1 MSNFVNKLFCEDC
14 RVTMKN
20 MICGNFKVDAII
32 TSPPYNTV
40 RDCLLMKKV
49 ENKNRYDIYE
59 DFKYKKLNK

>member
-20 MICGNFKVDAII
+20 MICENFKVDAII

-40 RDCLLMKKV
+40 RDCVLMKKV
-49 ENKNRYDIYE
+49 ENKIDTIFMKISNI
-59 DFKYKKLNK
+59 KN